1 MKKLFR
7 ERGKQYKTFMMDE
20 DEFAPGENIVPI
32 VINKKTYSLVSGILG
47 VEFRH
52 EVIDPKFPDEFW
64 QFVKPAIGWA
74 IYQEDA
80 SLKHKGPSVFVA
92 AETAGPMF

>member
-1 MKKLFR
+1 MKKMFR
-7 ERGKQYKTFMMDE
+7 ERGKNVKTFMMDE

-47 VEFRH
+47 VEFRN
-52 EVIDPKFPDEFW
+52 EVIDPKFPDELW

-74 IYQEDA
+74 IYQEDP
-80 SLKHKGPSVFVA
+80 SLKHIGPSTFFA